1 LIKILIVNFYYDLII
16 LAVLCSNFIKERRIY
31 KHVWTYFVY
40 NYIYVSGIAMCFN
53 FFVSFF
59 DSCFLKFKNAL
70 KNEKTAKLVFIFK
83 YMRARVHLR
92 E

>member
-1 LIKILIVNFYYDLII
+1 
-16 LAVLCSNFIKERRIY
+16 
-31 KHVWTYFVY
+31 
-40 NYIYVSGIAMCFN
+40 MCFN